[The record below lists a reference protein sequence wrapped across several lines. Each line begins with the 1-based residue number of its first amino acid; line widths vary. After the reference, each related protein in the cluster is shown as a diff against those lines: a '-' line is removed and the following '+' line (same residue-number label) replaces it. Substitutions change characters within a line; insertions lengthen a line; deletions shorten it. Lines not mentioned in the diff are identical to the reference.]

1 MYRRSGVLQN
11 RTNKLKIMS
20 HTHSFVLHISLY
32 PYINGLNTKTVKSK
46 WYMMKKKKRNTSII
60 EWSKKEWKIH
70 HSSYLIGF
78 MHLRW

>member
-46 WYMMKKKKRNTSII
+46 
-60 EWSKKEWKIH
+60 
-70 HSSYLIGF
+70 
-78 MHLRW
+78 